1 MIKVEQNILGAIL
14 MDGDLIGQLNGQ
26 LKPEMFE
33 YSLHQDVFREML
45 ESYDRNEPIE
55 ITSIAQKIANKERT
69 EEFIAE
75 QLHGVFHTI
84 ADDVFSEKNMPV
96 YVKTLINDYKA
107 RQITKMLERVDV
119 SAGNIDDTIGEL
131 MTQLET
137 LQGSEQSESKSFK
150 EIVEEN
156 KGNYFKETVGKDKI
170 KTGFYRLDEMIGGL
184 EKGDVTVV
192 AARPACGK
200 SAFATQI
207 VRNVAEQ
214 GYYCGYF
221 NLEMRESQIYERLV
235 SQKMSHPDGITRL
248 RRAVGF
254 NTDEEKEEFAKI
266 NDYIS
271 NFNGRLIST
280 CFTLES
286 IKRECKNRKFDV
298 VVIDYLQI
306 ITSDRRYDSR
316 NAEIGAIS
324 RQIKEMAM
332 KLNMHVIL
340 LSQFNRA
347 SESRQDKEPMMSD
360 LRESGAIEQD
370 ASNII
375 AIWNLNKDKPRY
387 KGVKVDKSRQSQTGK
402 IGMCFDGA
410 HMLFTERLGEF
421 YQWEKEARGDSNNL
435 LSDEDVVDAM
445 FS

>member
-45 ESYDRNEPIE
+45 ESYDNNEPIE

-170 KTGFYRLDEMIGGL
+170 KIGFYRLDEMIGGL
-184 EKGDVTVV
+184 EKGDVTIV

-221 NLEMRESQIYERLV
+221 NLEMRESQIYERFV
-235 SQKMSHPDGITRL
+235 SQKLSHPDGITRL
-248 RRAVGF
+248 RL
-254 NTDEEKEEFAKI
+254 
-266 NDYIS
+266 S
-271 NFNGRLIST
+271 LIH
-280 CFTLES
+280 
-286 IKRECKNRKFDV
+286 I
-298 VVIDYLQI
+298 
-306 ITSDRRYDSR
+306 
-316 NAEIGAIS
+316 
-324 RQIKEMAM
+324 
-332 KLNMHVIL
+332 
-340 LSQFNRA
+340 
-347 SESRQDKEPMMSD
+347 
-360 LRESGAIEQD
+360 
-370 ASNII
+370 
-375 AIWNLNKDKPRY
+375 
-387 KGVKVDKSRQSQTGK
+387 
-402 IGMCFDGA
+402 
-410 HMLFTERLGEF
+410 
-421 YQWEKEARGDSNNL
+421 
-435 LSDEDVVDAM
+435 
-445 FS
+445 